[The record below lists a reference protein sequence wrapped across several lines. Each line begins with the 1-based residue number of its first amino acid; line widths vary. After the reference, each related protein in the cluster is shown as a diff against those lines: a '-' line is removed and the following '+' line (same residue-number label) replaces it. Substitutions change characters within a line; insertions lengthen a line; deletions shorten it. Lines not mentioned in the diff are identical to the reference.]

1 MSKQENIPLVSI
13 ALCIYNGEKFMRE
26 QLDTLVNQTYPNIE
40 IIAVDDRS
48 TDSSLLILQEYA
60 GKYPFFSYVEN
71 EVNLGYVKN
80 FEKAISLCK
89 GEFIA
94 LSDQDDIW
102 DLNKIK
108 LQVEAIGD
116 SQLVYHDSTLIDE
129 KGKPTGKKMSDIIN
143 LYEGDNPKIF
153 LFFNCISGH
162 SCMIRRDLL
171 PWALPF
177 NKDFFHDQW
186 LAYVAA
192 NVGKIE
198 VIRESLVQYRQHNTS
213 STDILNKRKKINKK
227 YHENRDIL
235 KMKKE
240 LRWLKHCESYQFNKY
255 PDFVQKLVFLFEER
269 LETFLSFRYSQ
280 LLNEH
285 YESLFYIPKYKK
297 ASQSAYVFRHVWG
310 MKSKIL
316 WARIFG
322 S

>member
-1 MSKQENIPLVSI
+1 
-13 ALCIYNGEKFMRE
+13 MRE
-26 QLDTLVNQTYPNIE
+26 QLETLVNQTYPNLE

-48 TDSSLLILQEYA
+48 KDSSLEILKEYA
-60 GKYPFFSYVEN
+60 DKYPFFTLYEN
-71 EVNLGYVKN
+71 EENLGYVKN

-89 GEFIA
+89 GELIA

-102 DLNKIK
+102 DLDKIK

-143 LYEGDNPKIF
+143 LYSGDNPKTF

-162 SCMIRRDLL
+162 SCMIRKDLL

-177 NKDFFHDQW
+177 HKDFFHDQW

-198 VIRESLVQYRQHNTS
+198 VIHDSLVQYRQHSTS
-213 STDILNKRKKINKK
+213 STDIMNKRKKINKK

-235 KMKKE
+235 KMQKE
-240 LRWLKHCESYQFNKY
+240 LKWLKHCESYKFNKY
-255 PDFVQKLVFLFEER
+255 QDFVSRLVTLFEER
-269 LETFLSFRYSQ
+269 LGTFLSFEYSR
-280 LLNEH
+280 LLNEE
-285 YESLFYIPKYKK
+285 YQSLYFIPKYKK

-322 S
+322 

>member
-1 MSKQENIPLVSI
+1 MNDQKNTPLVSI

-26 QLDTLVNQTYPNIE
+26 QLETLVNQTYPNLE
-40 IIAVDDRS
+40 IVAVDDRS
-48 TDSSLLILQEYA
+48 KDSSLEILKEYA
-60 GKYPFFSYVEN
+60 DKYPFFTFYEN
-71 EVNLGYVKN
+71 EENLGYVKN

-89 GEFIA
+89 GELIA

-102 DLNKIK
+102 DLNKIR

-116 SQLVYHDSTLIDE
+116 SQLIYHDSTLIDE

-143 LYEGDNPKIF
+143 LYSGDNPKTF

-162 SCMIRRDLL
+162 SCMIRKDLL

-177 NKDFFHDQW
+177 HKDFFHDQW

-198 VIRESLVQYRQHNTS
+198 VIHYSLVQYRQHSTS
-213 STDILNKRKKINKK
+213 STDIMNKRKKINKK

-235 KMKKE
+235 KMQKE
-240 LRWLKHCESYQFNKY
+240 LKWLKHCEGYKFNKY
-255 PDFVQKLVFLFEER
+255 QDFVSRLVILFEER
-269 LETFLSFRYSQ
+269 LGTFLSFRYSQ
-280 LLNEH
+280 LLNEE
-285 YESLFYIPKYKK
+285 YQSLYFIPKYKK

-322 S
+322 

>member
-1 MSKQENIPLVSI
+1 
-13 ALCIYNGEKFMRE
+13 MRE
-26 QLDTLVNQTYPNIE
+26 QLETLVNQTYPNLE

-48 TDSSLLILQEYA
+48 KDSSLEILKEYA
-60 GKYPFFSYVEN
+60 NKYPFFTFYEN
-71 EVNLGYVKN
+71 EENLGYVKN

-89 GEFIA
+89 GELIA

-102 DLNKIK
+102 DLDKIK

-129 KGKPTGKKMSDIIN
+129 KGRPTGKKMSDIIN
-143 LYEGDNPKIF
+143 LYSGDNPKTF

-162 SCMIRRDLL
+162 SCMIRKDLL

-177 NKDFFHDQW
+177 HKDFFHDQW

-198 VIRESLVQYRQHNTS
+198 VIHDSLVQYRQHSTS
-213 STDILNKRKKINKK
+213 STDIMNKRKKINKK

-235 KMKKE
+235 KMQKE
-240 LRWLKHCESYQFNKY
+240 LKWLKHCESYKFNKY
-255 PDFVQKLVFLFEER
+255 QDFVSRLVTLFEER
-269 LETFLSFRYSQ
+269 LGTFLSFEYSR
-280 LLNEH
+280 LLNEE
-285 YESLFYIPKYKK
+285 YQSLYFIPKYKK

-322 S
+322 

>member
-1 MSKQENIPLVSI
+1 MNDQQNTPLVSI

-26 QLDTLVNQTYPNIE
+26 QLETLVNQTYPNLE

-48 TDSSLLILQEYA
+48 KDSSLAILKEYA
-60 GKYPFFSYVEN
+60 DKYPFFTFYEN
-71 EVNLGYVKN
+71 EENLGYVKN
-80 FEKAISLCK
+80 FEKAISLCN
-89 GEFIA
+89 GELIA

-102 DLNKIK
+102 DLDKIR

-143 LYEGDNPKIF
+143 LYSGDNPKTF

-162 SCMIRRDLL
+162 SCMIRKDLL

-177 NKDFFHDQW
+177 HKDFFHDQW

-198 VIRESLVQYRQHNTS
+198 VIHDSLVQYRQHSTS
-213 STDILNKRKKINKK
+213 STDIMNKRKKINKK

-235 KMKKE
+235 KMQKE
-240 LRWLKHCESYQFNKY
+240 LKWLKHCQSYKFNKY
-255 PDFVQKLVFLFEER
+255 QDFVNRLVTLFEER
-269 LETFLSFRYSQ
+269 LSTFLSFRYSR
-280 LLNEH
+280 LLNEE
-285 YESLFYIPKYKK
+285 YQSLYYIPKYKK
-297 ASQSAYVFRHVWG
+297 ASQSAYVFRHIWG

-322 S
+322 

>member
-1 MSKQENIPLVSI
+1 
-13 ALCIYNGEKFMRE
+13 MRE
-26 QLDTLVNQTYPNIE
+26 QLETLVNQTYPNLE

-48 TDSSLLILQEYA
+48 KDSSLEILKEYA
-60 GKYPFFSYVEN
+60 DKYPFFTFYEN
-71 EVNLGYVKN
+71 EENLGYVKN
-80 FEKAISLCK
+80 FEKAISLCN
-89 GEFIA
+89 GELIA

-102 DLNKIK
+102 DLDKIR

-143 LYEGDNPKIF
+143 LYSGDNPKTF

-162 SCMIRRDLL
+162 SCMIRKDLL

-177 NKDFFHDQW
+177 HKDFFHDQW

-198 VIRESLVQYRQHNTS
+198 VIHDSLVQYRQHSSS
-213 STDILNKRKKINKK
+213 STDIMNKRKKINKK

-235 KMKKE
+235 KMQKE
-240 LRWLKHCESYQFNKY
+240 LKWLKHCESYKFNKY
-255 PDFVQKLVFLFEER
+255 QDFVSRLVTLFEER
-269 LETFLSFRYSQ
+269 LGTFFSFQYSR
-280 LLNEH
+280 LLNEE
-285 YESLFYIPKYKK
+285 YQSLYYIPKYKK

-322 S
+322 

>member
-1 MSKQENIPLVSI
+1 
-13 ALCIYNGEKFMRE
+13 MRE
-26 QLDTLVNQTYPNIE
+26 QLETLVNQTYPNLE

-48 TDSSLLILQEYA
+48 KDSSLEILKEYSD
-60 GKYPFFSYVEN
+60 KYPFFTFFEN
-71 EVNLGYVKN
+71 EENLGYVKN

-102 DLNKIK
+102 DLDKIR

-116 SQLVYHDSTLIDE
+116 SQLLYHDSTLIDE
-129 KGKPTGKKMSDIIN
+129 KGEPTGKKMSDIIN
-143 LYEGDNPKIF
+143 LYSGDNPKTF

-162 SCMIRRDLL
+162 SCMIRKELL
-171 PWALPF
+171 TWALPF
-177 NKDFFHDQW
+177 HKDFFHDQW

-198 VIRESLVQYRQHNTS
+198 VIHDSLVQYRQHSTS
-213 STDILNKRKKINKK
+213 STDIMNKRKKINKK

-235 KMKKE
+235 KMQKE
-240 LRWLKHCESYQFNKY
+240 LKWLKHCESYKFNKY
-255 PDFVQKLVFLFEER
+255 QDFVSKLVTLFEER
-269 LETFLSFRYSQ
+269 LGTFLSFQYSR
-280 LLNEH
+280 LLNEE
-285 YESLFYIPKYKK
+285 YQSLYFIPKYKK

-322 S
+322 